1 VYSPVST
8 VTFSEFNR
16 MKLSPNPVNTTLF
29 ITGLR
34 GKYTI
39 SLLDFSGQVVKT
51 VKTDGGSTMQV
62 DVSTLAA
69 GIYLIRIESSTGNQE
84 SYKVIKQ

>member
-1 VYSPVST
+1 
-8 VTFSEFNR
+8 
-16 MKLSPNPVNTTLF
+16 
-29 ITGLR
+29 
-34 GKYTI
+34 
-39 SLLDFSGQVVKT
+39 
-51 VKTDGGSTMQV
+51 MQV